1 MCLHT
6 AARRSATPL
15 KRRGPQHQVRDEAM
29 RKGTHKQVC
38 AVMERWK
45 QGGTYRAPIFLPPP
59 SPLVYKTSRQLT
71 ADMQSLSFLS
81 FLSLLSC
88 VLQPIQGHPPLLP
101 PPPRPP
107 PAKVRLVARFLS
119 SASFPPHGQTLHT
132 LACTPSSPP
141 SNCLRSLTQR
151 SKCFEES
158 KVVISTHTR
167 LTDAISQQQQGSTSH
182 NHSVREMILP
192 ITVCLSIRLFA
203 FACAHCGTMFPFA
216 SSVLASSPIP
226 PFTCVSAAANDH
238 NLEMG
243 SGTLCWGRSATQ
255 HNRHELE
262 R

>member
-81 FLSLLSC
+81 FLSFLSC
-88 VLQPIQGHPPLLP
+88 ALQPMQDRPPLLP

-158 KVVISTHTR
+158 KVVISTHTC

-182 NHSVREMILP
+182 DHSVREMILP

-203 FACAHCGTMFPFA
+203 CAHCGTH
-216 SSVLASSPIP
+216 VPIHLFRSCILSNP
-226 PFTCVSAAANDH
+226 
-238 NLEMG
+238 
-243 SGTLCWGRSATQ
+243 TLHVRECSCQ
-255 HNRHELE
+255 
-262 R
+262 

>member
-81 FLSLLSC
+81 FLSFLSC
-88 VLQPIQGHPPLLP
+88 ALQPMQDRPPLLP

-158 KVVISTHTR
+158 KVVISTHTC
-167 LTDAISQQQQGSTSH
+167 LADVISQQQQGSTSH
-182 NHSVREMILP
+182 NHSVREMILA
-192 ITVCLSIRLFA
+192 IHVCLSIRLL
-203 FACAHCGTMFPFA
+203 ACAHCGTH
-216 SSVLASSPIP
+216 VPIRLFHSCILSNP
-226 PFTCVSAAANDH
+226 ALHVR
-238 NLEMG
+238 E
-243 SGTLCWGRSATQ
+243 RSCQ
-255 HNRHELE
+255 
-262 R
+262 